1 MYIFDILLSKINERA
16 ICDHIYMY
24 LCPSLSDE
32 IKRDISTFY
41 FTWNLIRNKYI
52 EQMINNEE
60 NNEFV
65 SLSLS
70 YIYMNIIQEI
80 LYVEKSSS
88 IMLYKGEKWLLNT
101 MKHMILK
108 MSRVSRLKL
117 MKRLNII

>member
-1 MYIFDILLSKINERA
+1 
-16 ICDHIYMY
+16 MY
-24 LCPSLSDE
+24 LCPSLRDE

-41 FTWNLIRNKYI
+41 FTWNSICNNYI
-52 EQMINNEE
+52 EQMIKNEE

-80 LYVEKSSS
+80 LYVEKNPS
-88 IMLYKGEKWLLNT
+88 IMLYKGEKWLLNR
-101 MKHMILK
+101 MKYMILK

-117 MKRLNII
+117 MKRLNLLK